1 MFYGCTSLE
10 KLNMHNFD
18 VDKKKPINYMF
29 YNCIALKEIN
39 ISSFRKDFFDFNI
52 VWFGCSDEFKNQLKQ
67 KMK

>member
-1 MFYGCTSLE
+1 ML
-10 KLNMHNFD
+10 
-18 VDKKKPINYMF
+18 KKKPINYMF